1 MSGLF
6 GGGGGGQSRTPMQPA
21 KPYVQPA
28 KAIRP
33 EDMAKGKKKKKKMVS
48 GEAATILTGTQGLTT
63 SGESTSTKS
72 LLGD

>member
-1 MSGLF
+1 MGFL
-6 GGGGGGQSRTPMQPA
+6 GGGNNDRGRQQAQPS

-33 EDMAKGKKKKKKMVS
+33 EDMPKGKKKKKKMVS
-48 GEAATILTGTQGLTT
+48 GEAATILTGTPGLTT
-63 SGESTSTKS
+63 TGESTSTKS